1 MVNTIQSTV
10 NLHITNEIVYYNNI
24 RYSVDRNILSRNNL
38 VTVNWRRYKD
48 CSIFYLSSWN
58 AVHIKIILHY
68 NHIKIEVIMS
78 VFRDF
83 EMWTFLYDVVKSI
96 DDVITNKDVINQC
109 VKILCFLLY
118 LIFSCCVL
126 KNATRKIIIDKL
138 LRNKK
143 RFLRKL
149 RNRP

>member
-1 MVNTIQSTV
+1 
-10 NLHITNEIVYYNNI
+10 
-24 RYSVDRNILSRNNL
+24 
-38 VTVNWRRYKD
+38 
-48 CSIFYLSSWN
+48 
-58 AVHIKIILHY
+58 
-68 NHIKIEVIMS
+68 MS